1 MLDYYVVVF
10 ILGVLGIY
18 SVFVFIYMFE
28 FNYRFVESDI
38 DVWMGVV
45 YGENMFYVFG
55 VLFLNS
61 IVLNFINEDWNISCL
76 IMIFYVNFVKY
87 GNLIFYWVYGVIW
100 DRFNIVSKLYLCI
113 NNRFYMGVYYD
124 CW

>member
-38 DVWMGVV
+38 DVWRGVV

-76 IMIFYVNFVKY
+76 IMMFYVNFVKY

-113 NNRFYMGVYYD
+113 NNRF
-124 CW
+124 